1 MRKTKIVCTLGPATN
16 DPAVVEELIKSGMNV
31 ARFNFS
37 HASHEEHKKRFDEF
51 VAVRDRLGFPV
62 ATMLDTKG
70 PEVRVRKFREGSVE
84 LKQGQTFILTS
95 DDVEGTAERCSITY
109 AGLPN
114 DVKKGTVILIDDGL
128 IELSVESVHGND
140 IVCRVLN
147 GGKV

>member
-51 VAVRDRLGFPV
+51 VAVRDRLGVPV

-70 PEVRVRKFREGSVE
+70 PEVRVSKFREGSVE

-95 DDVEGTAERCSITY
+95 DDVEGTA
-109 AGLPN
+109 
-114 DVKKGTVILIDDGL
+114 
-128 IELSVESVHGND
+128 
-140 IVCRVLN
+140 
-147 GGKV
+147 

>member
-51 VAVRDRLGFPV
+51 VAVRDRLGVPV

-95 DDVEGTAERCSITY
+95 DDVEGTADRCSITY

-114 DVKKGTVILIDDGL
+114 DVKKGTVILISFAECLTGEKFRT
-128 IELSVESVHGND
+128 I
-140 IVCRVLN
+140 
-147 GGKV
+147 KA